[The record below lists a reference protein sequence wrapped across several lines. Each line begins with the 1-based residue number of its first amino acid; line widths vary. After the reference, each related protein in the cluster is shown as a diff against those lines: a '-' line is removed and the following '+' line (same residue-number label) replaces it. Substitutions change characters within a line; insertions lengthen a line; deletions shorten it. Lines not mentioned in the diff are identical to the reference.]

1 MKELIRRLD
10 DLYGNDESF
19 ELGFPDSIPLNELF
33 IVIEEHY
40 VLRCEIEKLKK
51 SLQDRS
57 YQFRVIQKR
66 LLNRFKVTYN
76 SFNIYIG

>member
-10 DLYGNDESF
+10 DLYSSDGSF

-40 VLRCEIEKLKK
+40 MIRCEIEKLKK
-51 SLQDRS
+51 TLTDRS
-57 YQFRVIQKR
+57 Y
-66 LLNRFKVTYN
+66 
-76 SFNIYIG
+76 